1 MNALSTPER
10 RCKVRTLA
18 RAICRAGD
26 AAIKKHWAVIREAQR
41 YNKYFKL
48 DFFEPYE
55 YQRRWFESGSFA
67 TLRYLSAANQIGKTY
82 GGAVEMAYHLT
93 GLYPD
98 WWEGRRFKVAD
109 KEVCWAMGVSLES
122 TRKVL
127 QNYLLGTDNAKKD
140 KEIGTGLIP
149 REMIRMESMVRDG
162 ELVKSISIENINGGY
177 CELYFY
183 ASTQSTDTLHGQKV
197 LYIWLDEQPAN
208 ELELS
213 SIFAARTINTGGIVT
228 ITATPEKGAT
238 DLWRQ
243 CKEDNSRHVYFQ
255 SATWADAP
263 HLTPEIKARILAAIP
278 YHERDMRSKGI
289 PVNGVGMIYPFAQD
303 AITVM
308 PFTIP
313 DHWKVIAGLDF
324 GYSGIADPS
333 VIMCVAYD
341 PDNDM
346 RYVFQE
352 WTSEMDRKPK
362 DREPYAN
369 AHMPD
374 FMARKLTGEK
384 PDDWDEV
391 TKCAEFI
398 PIGLPGIVVKSPH
411 DGNGILAG
419 TQQTRSEIMRIIG
432 ANVDPHL
439 WEIPPDL
446 APMENNRRSLAGSIN
461 IVAQW
466 FRDGKLKI
474 FSDCT
479 ETIRELQMYCWVK
492 KGQRTVPVDKDNHC
506 MDAMRI
512 AAIRVSYDGEY
523 MSYAR
528 KRKSPAFEYSNEY
541 EIAMEA
547 FS

>member
-1 MNALSTPER
+1 MSTPER
-10 RCKVRTLA
+10 RFKVRGLA
-18 RAICRAGD
+18 KAICAAGP
-26 AAIKKHWAVIREAQR
+26 AAIRKHIQVIREAQHHNR
-41 YNKYFKL
+41 YFRL
-48 DFFEPYE
+48 DFFGPYE
-55 YQRRWFESGSFA
+55 YQRDWFESGSFA
-67 TLRYLSAANQIGKTY
+67 SLRYLSAANQIGKTY

-98 WWEGRRFKVAD
+98 WWRGRRFHVTD
-109 KEVCWAMGVSLES
+109 KQVCWAMGVSLES

-127 QNYLLGTDNAKKD
+127 QNYLLGTDNAKKMS
-140 KEIGTGLIP
+140 EIGTGLIP
-149 REMIRMESMVRDG
+149 REMIRLETIVRDG
-162 ELVKSISIENINGGY
+162 ELVKSISITNAAGGY

-183 ASTQSTDTLHGQKV
+183 AATQDTATLHGQKV

-213 SIFAARTINTGGIVT
+213 SIFTARTINTGGIVA

-238 DLWRQ
+238 ELWRK

-255 SATWADAP
+255 SATWDDAP
-263 HLTPEIKARILAAIP
+263 HLTADIKERILAAIP
-278 YHERDMRSKGI
+278 HHERDMRSKGI

-313 DHWKVIAGLDF
+313 DHWQVLAGLDF

-333 VIMCVAYD
+333 VIICCAYD
-341 PDNDM
+341 PDNDV
-346 RYVFQE
+346 RYLFQE
-352 WTSEMDRKPK
+352 WTSEMDRKDG
-362 DREPYAN
+362 DRQLYAN
-369 AHMPD
+369 SHMPD
-374 FMARKLTGEK
+374 FMARKITGVK
-384 PDDWDEV
+384 PDDWDDV
-391 TKCAEFI
+391 TNGAEFL
-398 PIGLPGIVVKSPH
+398 PIGMPGIVVKSPH

-419 TQQTRSEIMRIIG
+419 TQQTRAEIMRGVG

-439 WEIPPDL
+439 WEVPHEL
-446 APMENNRRSLAGSIN
+446 APMESNRRSLTGSIN
-461 IVAQW
+461 ILAQW

-479 ETIRELQMYCWVK
+479 ETIREIQMYCWVK

-528 KRKSPAFEYSNEY
+528 QRQAYQPIYSDDY